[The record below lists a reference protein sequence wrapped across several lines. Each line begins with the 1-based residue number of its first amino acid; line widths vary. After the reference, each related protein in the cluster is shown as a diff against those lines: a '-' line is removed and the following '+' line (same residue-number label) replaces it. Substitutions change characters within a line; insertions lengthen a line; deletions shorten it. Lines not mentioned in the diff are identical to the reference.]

1 MEAKEII
8 PFIEPL
14 YRFCHHRLD
23 NWHDAEDLAGEILL
37 YALDGMGKYDIGSL
51 EAWVWRIAHNRYARF
66 LDARGRRES
75 LLSGQ
80 ELSDTGEVYW
90 QVDEESVEEEYEPVF
105 RYLHTLSSGYR
116 DIFVDYYIGELSVRQ
131 LAGKYGLSEATVKWR
146 LNVGRSRIR
155 ERIETNQM
163 DKVYARINW
172 NTYGCNGSM
181 DTNRYLHSQV
191 ARAIC
196 LVAYEKPL
204 TVEEISLR
212 TGIPTLYIED
222 ALPEL
227 EYGDA
232 IRREGNKYATDFI
245 IFRLK
250 DRAATEAVAGD
261 LVQRMA
267 DFYGG
272 LLWEGETDPD
282 AAETQNRSAG
292 QGTSQDMGETQQTAQ
307 APAYWE
313 LGFYGRERGM
323 DSLGYI
329 LVPFL
334 LRKKIEDLKNY
345 KLQLASGNF
354 PPRKD
359 GGNGWFIVPE
369 VPAQGETG
377 TAAYCNGCN
386 AHEAGG
392 GHLYQY
398 YHEKGRA
405 NGSLQRL
412 VRCRILPECREGVV
426 PRGRI
431 PEEDL
436 VYLVQDNLLCREGDV
451 YKLNFPCFTWEQ
463 FTGFCALYGREDARM
478 DARLGDWI
486 LSVRKSFEGFVP
498 RRLHGQI
505 NQWLSVYCGELIAHV
520 MEELIHRGRLKASG
534 SAKDQKPATDG
545 VFYIEG
551 TFHCI

>member
-1 MEAKEII
+1 MDAKEII

-37 YALDGMGKYDIGSL
+37 YVLDGIGKYDIGSL

-66 LDARGRRES
+66 LAARSRRQS
-75 LLSGQ
+75 ILSRQ
-80 ELSDTGEVYW
+80 ELSEMEVPCW
-90 QVDEESVEEEYEPVF
+90 QIDEESVEEEYEPVF

-131 LAGKYGLSEATVKWR
+131 LAQKYILSEATVKWR
-146 LNVGRSRIR
+146 LNVGRSRIK
-155 ERIETNQM
+155 ERIEANQM
-163 DKVYARINW
+163 DKVYQRINW
-172 NTYGCNGSM
+172 NTYGCNGTL

-196 LVAYEKPL
+196 QAAYEKPL

-212 TGIPTLYIED
+212 TGIPALYIED

-232 IRREGNKYATDFI
+232 IRRIGNKYATDFI

-250 DRAATEAVAGD
+250 DRAATEAVPED
-261 LVQRMA
+261 LVIKMA
-267 DFYGG
+267 DSYEN
-272 LLWEGETDPD
+272 LLWEGEAGKAPQGMGQNM
-282 AAETQNRSAG
+282 AEKQEAS
-292 QGTSQDMGETQQTAQ
+292 Q
-307 APAYWE
+307 APAYRK

-323 DSLGYI
+323 DSLGHI

-334 LRKKIEDLKNY
+334 LRKRIEDLKDHR
-345 KLQLASGNF
+345 LQLASGNL

-359 GGNGWFIVPE
+359 GGCGWFIIPE
-369 VPAQGETG
+369 VPAQSEAGE
-377 TAAYCNGCN
+377 AYCNGCN

-398 YHEKGRA
+398 YHIKGRV
-405 NGSLQRL
+405 NGGLQRL
-412 VRCRILPECREGVV
+412 ARCRILPECRDGVA
-426 PRGRI
+426 PGELLS
-431 PEEDL
+431 EEDL
-436 VYLVQDNLLCREGDV
+436 VCLVQNNLLCREGDV

-463 FTGFCALYGREDARM
+463 FTEFCALYGEEDART
-478 DARLGDWI
+478 DDRLGDWI
-486 LSVRKSFEGFVP
+486 LSVRRSFEGFVP

-505 NQWLSVYCGELIAHV
+505 NQWLPVYCGELIAHV
-520 MEELIHRGRLKASG
+520 MEELIRRGRLNALDQTE
-534 SAKDQKPATDG
+534 DQKPVADG
-545 VFYIEG
+545 VFYVEG
-551 TFHCI
+551 VFHFI